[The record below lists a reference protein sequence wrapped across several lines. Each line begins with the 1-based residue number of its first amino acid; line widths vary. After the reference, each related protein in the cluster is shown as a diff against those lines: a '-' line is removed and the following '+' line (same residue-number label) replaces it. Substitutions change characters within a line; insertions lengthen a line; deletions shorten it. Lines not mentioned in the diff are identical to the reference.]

1 MKRNII
7 LIACMFIGL
16 FIWAQSTIIFHFDVG
31 NKSIPISSID
41 TIRFKDGKL
50 QMTGA
55 EGEQAYSIS
64 SIDSVTFGSGSTGG
78 GDTVFVTYKGS
89 SVTIDNPYDNVEVI
103 TNGSDVTIIS
113 AEGKKGIVYYLS
125 GSSDD
130 GSFDF
135 TPDKGYTL
143 VLDNLSL
150 SCGSTSPIVLN
161 KGEND
166 ESYTATV
173 YLKGESKLS
182 DSENNNLKAALY
194 SKSKLKINDIEEGQ
208 GNKVGKLTIK
218 GQKQH
223 AINSSKRME
232 IYSGAISIDGAK
244 GDGINSDG
252 LEMYGG
258 ELTISGTASDGVDCS
273 ELILVNGGT
282 INLEVASDDSKGLKC
297 DSVVEINGGEINAE
311 VTGKG
316 SKAVKAKEKVTV
328 AGGKLNAKLNAKEPF
343 AGTNND
349 YGYNAAITC
358 DGDIE
363 INQEGSV
370 EVTGAGIAA
379 KGLNSD
385 ANVIINGGE
394 ISINLTGKQYDE
406 KANKDTVSCT
416 GVKCDGKF
424 TLTDGKVEI
433 NIGSDAYLCKG
444 IKVDGDM
451 EMTGGDLTIKIE
463 GGYYIT
469 GQTQSGGGGGGGMW
483 SFGGSSKTKYS
494 YATSKIIKAG
504 KNFTM
509 TGGSANLNATLGKGL
524 MCDGNITIGEKNG
537 DDNNLKLIINAGSQK
552 NETHTHDGGSI
563 EGVRTKAHGSPKGI
577 KADGNITINSG
588 CIDIYAYDTGILA
601 EGILTI
607 NNGNIEVDAPYDQG
621 VFGKKELN
629 ILGGSVTVPSSYEAF
644 SGASITLDGDSRTY
658 VVASDDAW
666 NATSGEDIDR
676 TNSVHIYIKGGVHF
690 AQAEGDGL
698 DSNGDMVIS
707 GGVTVVAQ
715 RHSLNSPLDAEG
727 ITHKGGFVLA
737 VGGNGMF
744 NESIPV
750 ASEGHIYNSSFTLK
764 AGQYIV
770 VANNS
775 GNVIAAL
782 KMPLDPYNA
791 NNGNGAI
798 CAYNANIR
806 NYNFYVGN
814 NFNGEL
820 NYFDKFG
827 FYDPEQNFNL
837 NQFQRLEVKTETGNG
852 SAFGGGGGQ
861 WGGGN
866 QWGGW

>member
-1 MKRNII
+1 MKKHII
-7 LIACMFIGL
+7 FTSL
-16 FIWAQSTIIFHFDVG
+16 FFVSLFVWAESTIIFHFKDG
-31 NKSIPISSID
+31 GKNYSISQID
-41 TIRFKDGKL
+41 TIRFANGGIQIEKGNGSENYALSDV
-50 QMTGA
+50 
-55 EGEQAYSIS
+55 
-64 SIDSVTFGSGSTGG
+64 DSVTFAMEK
-78 GDTVFVTYKGS
+78 GDTVFVTYNGN
-89 SVTIDNPYDNVEVI
+89 SVTVDNPYDNVSV
-103 TNGSDVTIIS
+103 TTDGADVTIIS
-113 AEGKKGIVYYLS
+113 EEGQKGIVYYLS
-125 GSSDD
+125 GKSDN

-143 VLDNLSL
+143 VLDKLSL
-150 SCGSTSPIVLN
+150 SSDVSPIVLN
-161 KGEND
+161 KGLDD
-166 ESYTATV
+166 ESYTANV
-173 YLKGESKLS
+173 YLKGESSIS
-182 DSENNNLKAALY
+182 DGEGNNLKSALY
-194 SKSKLKINDIEEGQ
+194 SKSKLKFNDLGD
-208 GNKVGKLTIK
+208 GKLTVK

-223 AINSSKRME
+223 AINSSKRIE
-232 IYSGAISIDGAK
+232 IYSGEVNIAGAK
-244 GDGINSDG
+244 GDGINADG

-258 ELTISGTASDGVDCS
+258 ALSISGTASDGVDCS
-273 ELILVNGGT
+273 ELIRIENGT
-282 INLEVASDDSKGLKC
+282 IELNVASDDTKGLKC
-297 DSVVEINGGEINAE
+297 DSVIEITGGKVSAE

-316 SKAVKAKEKVTV
+316 SKAVKAKGKVTV
-328 AGGKLNAKLNAKEPF
+328 SGGELVASLNGKEPF
-343 AGTNND
+343 EGANND
-349 YGYNAAITC
+349 YGYNAAIAC

-363 INQEGSV
+363 ISQEGKV
-370 EVTGAGIAA
+370 QVTGAGIAA
-379 KGLNSD
+379 KGFNAD
-385 ANVIINGGE
+385 ANVIFNGGE
-394 ISINLTGKQYDE
+394 TSINLTGKQYDE

-433 NIGSDAYLCKG
+433 KIGSDAYLCKG
-444 IKVDGDM
+444 IKADGDM
-451 EMTGGDLTIKIE
+451 EISGGELTINIE

-524 MCDGNITIGEKNG
+524 MCDGNVTIGEKNG

-563 EGVRTKAHGSPKGI
+563 EGIRTKAHGSPKGI
-577 KADGNITINSG
+577 KADGDITINSG

-621 VFGKKELN
+621 VFGKMELN

-644 SGASITLDGDSRTY
+644 SGASITLDGESRTY

-750 ASEGHIYNSSFTLK
+750 ASEGHIYNSKFTLK

-782 KMPLDPYNA
+782 KMPLDPYNS
-791 NNGNGAI
+791 NNGNGAV
-798 CAYNANIR
+798 CAYNANIWS
-806 NYNFYVGN
+806 YNFYVGN
-814 NFNGEL
+814 NFSGEL
-820 NYFDKFG
+820 NHFDKFG

-837 NQFQRLEVKTETGNG
+837 NQFQRLEVNTETGNG
-852 SAFGGGGGQ
+852 SALGGGGGQ
-861 WGGGN
+861 WGGG
-866 QWGGW
+866 QWGGGGGQWGGGW

>member
-16 FIWAQSTIIFHFDVG
+16 FVWAQTTIIFHFGSDKASLPAESV
-31 NKSIPISSID
+31 D
-41 TIRFKDGKL
+41 TIRFKDGKIL
-50 QMTGA
+50 LESLNGKTTD
-55 EGEQAYSIS
+55 YDLSD
-64 SIDSVTFGSGSTGG
+64 IDSVTFGMDK
-78 GDTVFVTYKGS
+78 GDTVFITYNGN
-89 SVTIDNPYDNVEVI
+89 SVTIDNPFDNVNVHTDDAEV
-103 TNGSDVTIIS
+103 TVIS
-113 AEGKKGIVYYLS
+113 EEGKKGIVYYLS
-125 GSSDD
+125 GSSNN
-130 GSFDF
+130 GSFNF

-143 VLDNLSL
+143 VMDNLSL
-150 SCGSTSPIVLN
+150 TSETSPIVLN
-161 KGEND
+161 KGLDD
-166 ESYTATV
+166 ESYAATI
-173 YLKGESKLS
+173 YLKGKSSLT
-182 DSENNNLKAALY
+182 DSENNNLKSTLY
-194 SKSKLKINDIEEGQ
+194 SKSKLKFNDLENGQ
-208 GNKVGKLTIK
+208 LIIK

-223 AINSSKRME
+223 AINSSKRVE
-232 IYSGAISIDGAK
+232 IYSGEVKINGSK
-244 GDGINSDG
+244 GDGINADG

-258 ELTISGTASDGVDCS
+258 TLSIAETASDGVDCS
-273 ELILVNGGT
+273 ELIRIEGGT
-282 INLEVASDDSKGLKC
+282 LDLNVSADDSKGLKC
-297 DSVVEINGGEINAE
+297 DSVIEITGGKVNAE

-316 SKAVKAKEKVTV
+316 SKAVKAKGKVTV
-328 AGGKLNAKLNAKEPF
+328 SGGELIAELNAKEPF

-349 YGYNAAITC
+349 YGYNAAIAC

-363 INQEGSV
+363 IAQEGKV
-370 EVTGAGIAA
+370 KVTGVGIAA
-379 KGLNSD
+379 KGFNAD
-385 ANVIINGGE
+385 ANVIISGGE
-394 ISINLTGKQYDE
+394 TSINLTGKQYEE

-424 TLTDGKVEI
+424 TMADGTMEI

-509 TGGSANLNATLGKGL
+509 TGGSANLTATLGKGL
-524 MCDGNITIGEKNG
+524 MCDGNVIIGEKNG
-537 DDNNLKLIINAGSQK
+537 DDNNLKLVINAGSQK

-666 NATSGEDIDR
+666 NATSGEDIDK

-750 ASEGHIYNSSFTLK
+750 ASEGHIYNSSFTIK

-775 GNVIAAL
+775 GNVLAAL
-782 KMPLDPYNA
+782 KMPLDPYNS
-791 NNGNGAI
+791 NNGNGAV
-798 CAYNANIR
+798 CTYNANIR
-806 NYNFYVGN
+806 SYNFYVGN

-827 FYDPEQNFNL
+827 FYEPEQNFNL

-861 WGGGN
+861 WGGGS

>member
-1 MKRNII
+1 
-7 LIACMFIGL
+7 MFIGL

-524 MCDGNITIGEKNG
+524 MCDGNVTIGEKNG

-563 EGVRTKAHGSPKGI
+563 EGIRTKAHGSPKGI

-764 AGQYIV
+764 AGQYIL

-791 NNGNGAI
+791 NNGNGAV
-798 CAYNANIR
+798 CAYNANIKS
-806 NYNFYVGN
+806 YNFYVGN

-837 NQFQRLEVKTETGNG
+837 NQFQRLDVKTETGNG

>member
-16 FIWAQSTIIFHFDVG
+16 FVWAQTTIIFHFGSDKASLPAESV
-31 NKSIPISSID
+31 D
-41 TIRFKDGKL
+41 TIRFKDGKIL
-50 QMTGA
+50 LESLNGKTTD
-55 EGEQAYSIS
+55 YDLSN
-64 SIDSVTFGSGSTGG
+64 IDSVTFGMKK

-89 SVTIDNPYDNVEVI
+89 SVTVDNPFDNIEVV
-103 TNGSDVTIIS
+103 TDGSDVNIIS
-113 AEGKKGIVYYLS
+113 SEDQKGIVYYLS
-125 GSSDD
+125 GSSDN
-130 GSFDF
+130 GSFSL

-150 SCGSTSPIVLN
+150 TCETAPIILN
-161 KGEND
+161 KGLDD
-166 ESYTATV
+166 ESYAATI
-173 YLKGESKLS
+173 YLKGKSTLA
-182 DSENNNLKAALY
+182 DSENNNLKSTLY
-194 SKSKLKINDIEEGQ
+194 SKSKLKFNDLENGQ
-208 GNKVGKLTIK
+208 LIIK

-223 AINSSKRME
+223 AINSSKRVE
-232 IYSGAISIDGAK
+232 IYSGEVKINGSK
-244 GDGINSDG
+244 GDGINADG

-258 ELTISGTASDGVDCS
+258 TLSIAETASDGVDCS
-273 ELILVNGGT
+273 ELIRIEGGT
-282 INLEVASDDSKGLKC
+282 LDLNVSADDSKGLKC
-297 DSVVEINGGEINAE
+297 DSVIEITGGKVNAE

-316 SKAVKAKEKVTV
+316 SKAVKAKGKVTV
-328 AGGKLNAKLNAKEPF
+328 SGGELIAELNAKEPF

-349 YGYNAAITC
+349 YGYNAAIAC

-363 INQEGSV
+363 IAQEGKV
-370 EVTGAGIAA
+370 KVTGVGIAA
-379 KGLNSD
+379 KGFNAD
-385 ANVIINGGE
+385 ANVIISGGE
-394 ISINLTGKQYDE
+394 TSINLTGKQYEE

-424 TLTDGKVEI
+424 TMVDGTMEI

-483 SFGGSSKTKYS
+483 GFGGSSKTKYS

-509 TGGSANLNATLGKGL
+509 TGGSANLTATLGKGL
-524 MCDGNITIGEKNG
+524 MCDGNVIIGEKNG
-537 DDNNLKLIINAGSQK
+537 DDNNLKLVINAGSQK

-666 NATSGEDIDR
+666 NATSGEDIDK
-676 TNSVHIYIKGGVHF
+676 TNSVHIYMKGGVHY
-690 AQAEGDGL
+690 AQAGGDGL
-698 DSNGDMVIS
+698 DSNGDMIIS

-750 ASEGHIYNSSFTLK
+750 ASEGHIYNSSFTIK

-827 FYDPEQNFNL
+827 FYEPEQNFNL

-861 WGGGN
+861 WGGG

>member
-16 FIWAQSTIIFHFDVG
+16 FVWAQTTIIFHFGSDKASLPAESV
-31 NKSIPISSID
+31 D
-41 TIRFKDGKL
+41 TIRFKDGKIL
-50 QMTGA
+50 LESLNGKTTD
-55 EGEQAYSIS
+55 YDLSD
-64 SIDSVTFGSGSTGG
+64 IDSVTFGMKK

-89 SVTIDNPYDNVEVI
+89 SVTVDNPFDNIEVV
-103 TNGSDVTIIS
+103 TDGSDVNIIS
-113 AEGKKGIVYYLS
+113 SEDQKGIVYYLS
-125 GSSDD
+125 GSSDN
-130 GSFDF
+130 GSFSL

-150 SCGSTSPIVLN
+150 TCETAPIILN
-161 KGEND
+161 KGLDD
-166 ESYTATV
+166 ESYAATI
-173 YLKGESKLS
+173 YLKGKSSLT
-182 DSENNNLKAALY
+182 DSENNNLKSTLY
-194 SKSKLKINDIEEGQ
+194 SKSKLKFNDLENGQ
-208 GNKVGKLTIK
+208 LIIK

-223 AINSSKRME
+223 AINSSKRVE
-232 IYSGAISIDGAK
+232 IYSGEVKINGSK
-244 GDGINSDG
+244 GDGINADG

-258 ELTISGTASDGVDCS
+258 TLSIAETASDGVDCS
-273 ELILVNGGT
+273 ELIRIEGGT
-282 INLEVASDDSKGLKC
+282 LDLNVSADDSKGLKC
-297 DSVVEINGGEINAE
+297 DSVIEITGGKVNAE

-316 SKAVKAKEKVTV
+316 SKAVKAKGKVTV
-328 AGGKLNAKLNAKEPF
+328 SGGELIAELNAKEPF

-349 YGYNAAITC
+349 YGYNAAIAC

-363 INQEGSV
+363 IAQEGKV
-370 EVTGAGIAA
+370 KVTGVGIAA
-379 KGLNSD
+379 KGFNAD
-385 ANVIINGGE
+385 ANVIISGGE
-394 ISINLTGKQYDE
+394 TSINLTGKQYEE

-424 TLTDGKVEI
+424 TMADGTMEI

-483 SFGGSSKTKYS
+483 GFGGSSKTTYS
-494 YATSKIIKAG
+494 YAASKIIKAG

-509 TGGSANLNATLGKGL
+509 TGGSANLTATLGKGL
-524 MCDGNITIGEKNG
+524 MCDGNVIIGEKNG
-537 DDNNLKLIINAGSQK
+537 DDNNLKLVINAGSQK

-629 ILGGSVTVPSSYEAF
+629 ILGGSVSVLSSYEAF

-666 NATSGEDIDR
+666 NATSGEDIDK

-750 ASEGHIYNSSFTLK
+750 ASEGHIYNSSFTIK

-806 NYNFYVGN
+806 SYNFYVGN

-827 FYDPEQNFNL
+827 FYEPEQNFNL

-861 WGGGN
+861 WGGG

>member
-1 MKRNII
+1 
-7 LIACMFIGL
+7 MFIGL

-244 GDGINSDG
+244 GDGLNSDG

-469 GQTQSGGGGGGGMW
+469 GQTQSGGGGGMWGMG
-483 SFGGSSKTKYS
+483 GGSKTSYS
-494 YATSKIIKAG
+494 YASSKIIKAG

-509 TGGSANLNATLGKGL
+509 TGGSANLTATLGKGL
-524 MCDGNITIGEKNG
+524 MCDGNVTIGEKNG

-764 AGQYIV
+764 AGQYIL

-798 CAYNANIR
+798 CAYNANIK

-837 NQFQRLEVKTETGNG
+837 NQFQRIEVKTETGNG

>member
-1 MKRNII
+1 
-7 LIACMFIGL
+7 MFIGL

-297 DSVVEINGGEINAE
+297 DSVVEINGGEINAD

-524 MCDGNITIGEKNG
+524 MCDGNVTIGEKNG

-791 NNGNGAI
+791 NNGNGAV
-798 CAYNANIR
+798 CAYNANIKS
-806 NYNFYVGN
+806 YNFYVGN

>member
-16 FIWAQSTIIFHFDVG
+16 FVWAQTTIIFHFGSDKASLPAESV
-31 NKSIPISSID
+31 D
-41 TIRFKDGKL
+41 TIRFKDGKIL
-50 QMTGA
+50 LESLNGKTTD
-55 EGEQAYSIS
+55 YDLSN
-64 SIDSVTFGSGSTGG
+64 IDSVTFGMKK

-89 SVTIDNPYDNVEVI
+89 SVTVDNPFDNIEVV
-103 TNGSDVTIIS
+103 TDGSDVNIIS
-113 AEGKKGIVYYLS
+113 SEDQKGIVYYLS
-125 GSSDD
+125 GSSDN
-130 GSFDF
+130 GSFSL

-150 SCGSTSPIVLN
+150 TCETAPIILN
-161 KGEND
+161 KGLDD
-166 ESYTATV
+166 ESYAATI
-173 YLKGESKLS
+173 YLKGKSTLA
-182 DSENNNLKAALY
+182 DSENNNLKSTLY
-194 SKSKLKINDIEEGQ
+194 SKSKLKFNDLENGQ
-208 GNKVGKLTIK
+208 LIIK

-223 AINSSKRME
+223 AINSSKRVE
-232 IYSGAISIDGAK
+232 IYSGEVKINGSK
-244 GDGINSDG
+244 GDGINADG

-258 ELTISGTASDGVDCS
+258 TLSIAETASDGVDCS
-273 ELILVNGGT
+273 ELIRIEGGT
-282 INLEVASDDSKGLKC
+282 LDLNVSADDSKGLKC
-297 DSVVEINGGEINAE
+297 DSVIEITGGKVNAE

-316 SKAVKAKEKVTV
+316 SKAVKAKGKVTV
-328 AGGKLNAKLNAKEPF
+328 SGGELIAELNAKEPF

-349 YGYNAAITC
+349 YGYNAAIAC

-363 INQEGSV
+363 IAQEGKV
-370 EVTGAGIAA
+370 KVTGVGIAA
-379 KGLNSD
+379 KGFNAD
-385 ANVIINGGE
+385 ANVIISGGE
-394 ISINLTGKQYDE
+394 TSINLTGKQYEE

-424 TLTDGKVEI
+424 TMVDGTMEI

-483 SFGGSSKTKYS
+483 GFGGSSKTKYS

-509 TGGSANLNATLGKGL
+509 TGGSANLTATLGKGL
-524 MCDGNITIGEKNG
+524 MCDGNVIIGEKNG
-537 DDNNLKLIINAGSQK
+537 DDNNLKLVINAGSQK

-676 TNSVHIYIKGGVHF
+676 SNSVHIYMKGGVHY
-690 AQAEGDGL
+690 AQAGGDGL
-698 DSNGDMVIS
+698 DSNGDMIIS

-750 ASEGHIYNSSFTLK
+750 ASEGHIYNSSFTIK

-775 GNVIAAL
+775 GNVIVAL

-827 FYDPEQNFNL
+827 FYEPEQNFNL

-861 WGGGN
+861 WGGG

>member
-16 FIWAQSTIIFHFDVG
+16 FVWAQTTIIFHFGSDKASLPAESV
-31 NKSIPISSID
+31 D
-41 TIRFKDGKL
+41 TIRFKDGKIL
-50 QMTGA
+50 LESLNGKTTD
-55 EGEQAYSIS
+55 YDLSD
-64 SIDSVTFGSGSTGG
+64 IDSVTFGMDK
-78 GDTVFVTYKGS
+78 GDTVFITYNGN
-89 SVTIDNPYDNVEVI
+89 SVTIDNPFDNVNVHTDDAEV
-103 TNGSDVTIIS
+103 TVIS
-113 AEGKKGIVYYLS
+113 EEGKKGIVYYLS
-125 GSSDD
+125 GSSNN
-130 GSFDF
+130 GSFNF

-150 SCGSTSPIVLN
+150 TCETAPIILN
-161 KGEND
+161 KGLDD
-166 ESYTATV
+166 ESYAATI
-173 YLKGESKLS
+173 YLKGKSTLA
-182 DSENNNLKAALY
+182 DSENNNLKSTLY
-194 SKSKLKINDIEEGQ
+194 SKSKLKFNDLENGQ
-208 GNKVGKLTIK
+208 LIIK

-223 AINSSKRME
+223 AINSSKRVE
-232 IYSGAISIDGAK
+232 IYSGEVKINGSK
-244 GDGINSDG
+244 GDGINADG

-258 ELTISGTASDGVDCS
+258 TLSIAETASDGVDCS
-273 ELILVNGGT
+273 ELIRIEGGT
-282 INLEVASDDSKGLKC
+282 LDLNVSADDSKGLKC
-297 DSVVEINGGEINAE
+297 DSVIEITGGKVNAE

-316 SKAVKAKEKVTV
+316 SKAVKAKGKVTV
-328 AGGKLNAKLNAKEPF
+328 SGGELIAELNAKEPF

-349 YGYNAAITC
+349 YGYNAAIAC

-363 INQEGSV
+363 IAQEGKV
-370 EVTGAGIAA
+370 KVTGVGIAA
-379 KGLNSD
+379 KGFNAD
-385 ANVIINGGE
+385 ANVIISGGE
-394 ISINLTGKQYDE
+394 TSINLTGKQYEE

-424 TLTDGKVEI
+424 TMADGTMEI

-509 TGGSANLNATLGKGL
+509 TGGSANLTATLGKGL
-524 MCDGNITIGEKNG
+524 MCDGNVIIGEKNG
-537 DDNNLKLIINAGSQK
+537 DDNNLKLVINAGSQK

-666 NATSGEDIDR
+666 NATSGEDIDK

-750 ASEGHIYNSSFTLK
+750 ASEGHIYNSSFTIK

-775 GNVIAAL
+775 GNVLAAL
-782 KMPLDPYNA
+782 KMPLDPYNS
-791 NNGNGAI
+791 NNGNGAV
-798 CAYNANIR
+798 CTYNANIR
-806 NYNFYVGN
+806 SYNFYVGN

-827 FYDPEQNFNL
+827 FYEPEQNFNL

-861 WGGGN
+861 WGGGS

>member
-1 MKRNII
+1 MKKHII
-7 LIACMFIGL
+7 LTLLFFTSL
-16 FIWAQSTIIFHFDVG
+16 FIWAESTIIFHFG
-31 NKSIPISSID
+31 EREKSLTISQID
-41 TIRFKDGKL
+41 TIRFQNGGIQIEARSGSENYSL
-50 QMTGA
+50 A
-55 EGEQAYSIS
+55 E
-64 SIDSVTFGSGSTGG
+64 IDSVTFGLDKGA
-78 GDTVFVTYKGS
+78 GDTVFVTYNGN
-89 SVTIDNPYDNVEVI
+89 SVTIDNPYDNVDAYADGAE
-103 TNGSDVTIIS
+103 VTIIS
-113 AEGKKGIVYYLS
+113 EEGKKGIVYYLS
-125 GSSDD
+125 GSSNN
-130 GSFDF
+130 GSFNF

-143 VLDNLSL
+143 VMDNLSL
-150 SCGSTSPIVLN
+150 TCETSPIVLN
-161 KGEND
+161 KGLDD
-166 ESYTATV
+166 ESYAATI
-173 YLKGESKLS
+173 YLKGKSSLT
-182 DSENNNLKAALY
+182 DSENNNLKSALY
-194 SKSKLKINDIEEGQ
+194 SKSKLKINDLDNGQ
-208 GNKVGKLTIK
+208 LTIK

-223 AINSSKRME
+223 AINASKRIE
-232 IYSGAISIDGAK
+232 IYSGEVKINGSK
-244 GDGINSDG
+244 GDGINADG

-258 ELTISGTASDGVDCS
+258 SLSISETTSDGVDCS
-273 ELILVNGGT
+273 ELIRIEGGT
-282 INLEVASDDSKGLKC
+282 LDLNVAADDSKGLKC
-297 DSVVEINGGEINAE
+297 DSVIEITGGKINAE

-316 SKAVKAKEKVTV
+316 SKAIKAKGKVTV
-328 AGGKLNAKLNAKEPF
+328 SGGELIAELNAKEPF
-343 AGTNND
+343 AGANND
-349 YGYNAAITC
+349 YGYNAAIAC

-363 INQEGSV
+363 IAQEGKV
-370 EVTGAGIAA
+370 QVTGAGIAA
-379 KGLNSD
+379 KGFNAD
-385 ANVIINGGE
+385 ANVIFNGGE
-394 ISINLTGKQYDE
+394 TSINLTGKQYNE
-406 KANKDTVSCT
+406 TANRDTVSCT
-416 GVKCDGKF
+416 GIKCDGKF

-444 IKVDGDM
+444 IKADGDM
-451 EMTGGDLTIKIE
+451 EISGGDLTIKIE

-469 GQTQSGGGGGGGMW
+469 GQSQSGGGGGMWGMGG
-483 SFGGSSKTKYS
+483 GAKTTYS

-509 TGGSANLNATLGKGL
+509 TGGSANLTATLGKGL

-563 EGVRTKAHGSPKGI
+563 EGIRTKAHGSPKGI

-676 TNSVHIYIKGGVHF
+676 SNSVHIYIKGGVHF

-764 AGQYIV
+764 AGQYIL

-775 GNVIAAL
+775 GSVIAAL

-827 FYDPEQNFNL
+827 FYDPEQNFNI
-837 NQFQRLEVKTETGNG
+837 NQFQRLDVKTETGNG
-852 SAFGGGGGQ
+852 SAFGGGGQ
-861 WGGGN
+861 WGGGS

>member
-1 MKRNII
+1 
-7 LIACMFIGL
+7 MFIGL

-64 SIDSVTFGSGSTGG
+64 SIDSVTFGSGGTGG

-524 MCDGNITIGEKNG
+524 MCDGNVTIGEKNG

-563 EGVRTKAHGSPKGI
+563 EGIRTKAHGSPKGI

-764 AGQYIV
+764 AGQYIL

-791 NNGNGAI
+791 NNGNGAV
-798 CAYNANIR
+798 CAYNANIK

-837 NQFQRLEVKTETGNG
+837 NQFQRLDVKTETGNG

>member
-1 MKRNII
+1 
-7 LIACMFIGL
+7 MFIGL

-297 DSVVEINGGEINAE
+297 DSVVEINGGEINAD

-504 KNFTM
+504 KNFTL

-524 MCDGNITIGEKNG
+524 MCDGNVTIGEKNG

-791 NNGNGAI
+791 NNGNGAV
-798 CAYNANIR
+798 CAYNANIKS
-806 NYNFYVGN
+806 YNFYVGN

>member
-16 FIWAQSTIIFHFDVG
+16 FVWAQTTIIFHFGSDKASLPAESV
-31 NKSIPISSID
+31 D
-41 TIRFKDGKL
+41 TIRFKDGKIL
-50 QMTGA
+50 LESLNGKTTD
-55 EGEQAYSIS
+55 YDLSD
-64 SIDSVTFGSGSTGG
+64 IDSVTFGMKK

-89 SVTIDNPYDNVEVI
+89 SVTVDNPFDNIEVV
-103 TNGSDVTIIS
+103 TDGSDVNIIS
-113 AEGKKGIVYYLS
+113 SEDQKGIVYYLS
-125 GSSDD
+125 GSSDN
-130 GSFDF
+130 GSFSL

-150 SCGSTSPIVLN
+150 TCETAPIILN
-161 KGEND
+161 KGLDD
-166 ESYTATV
+166 ESYAATI
-173 YLKGESKLS
+173 YLKGKSTLA
-182 DSENNNLKAALY
+182 DSENNNLKSTLY
-194 SKSKLKINDIEEGQ
+194 SKSKLKFNDLENGQ
-208 GNKVGKLTIK
+208 LIIK

-223 AINSSKRME
+223 AINSSKRVE
-232 IYSGAISIDGAK
+232 IYSGEVKINGSK
-244 GDGINSDG
+244 GDGINADG

-258 ELTISGTASDGVDCS
+258 TLSIAETASDGVDCS
-273 ELILVNGGT
+273 ELIRIEGGT
-282 INLEVASDDSKGLKC
+282 LDLNVSADDSKGLKC
-297 DSVVEINGGEINAE
+297 DSVIEITGGKVNAE

-316 SKAVKAKEKVTV
+316 SKAVKAKGKVTV
-328 AGGKLNAKLNAKEPF
+328 SGGELIAELNAKEPF

-349 YGYNAAITC
+349 YGYNAAIAC

-363 INQEGSV
+363 IAQEGKV
-370 EVTGAGIAA
+370 KVTGVGIAA
-379 KGLNSD
+379 KGFNAD
-385 ANVIINGGE
+385 ANVIISGGE
-394 ISINLTGKQYDE
+394 TSINLTGKQYEE

-424 TLTDGKVEI
+424 TMADGTMEI

-483 SFGGSSKTKYS
+483 GFGGSSKTKYS

-509 TGGSANLNATLGKGL
+509 TGGSANLTATLGKGL

-537 DDNNLKLIINAGSQK
+537 DDNNLKLVINAGSQK

-577 KADGNITINSG
+577 KADGNITINIG

-666 NATSGEDIDR
+666 NATSGEDIDK

-750 ASEGHIYNSSFTLK
+750 ASEGHIYNSSFTIK

-791 NNGNGAI
+791 NNGNGAV
-798 CAYNANIR
+798 CTYNANIR
-806 NYNFYVGN
+806 SYNFYVGN

-827 FYDPEQNFNL
+827 FYEPEQNFNL

-861 WGGGN
+861 WGGG

>member
-1 MKRNII
+1 MKKHII
-7 LIACMFIGL
+7 LTLLAFTSL
-16 FIWAQSTIIFHFDVG
+16 FIWAESSIIFHVKERESSFA
-31 NKSIPISSID
+31 ISQVD
-41 TIRFKDGKL
+41 TIRFQNGGI
-50 QMTGA
+50 QVETQ
-55 EGEQAYSIS
+55 EGTKNYTLNDV
-64 SIDSVTFGSGSTGG
+64 DSVTFDVSI
-78 GDTVFVTYKGS
+78 GDTVFVTYNGR
-89 SVTIDNPYDNVEVI
+89 SVTIVNPYDNI
-103 TNGSDVTIIS
+103 DAYADGADVTIIS
-113 AEGKKGIVYYLS
+113 SEGKKGIVYCLS
-125 GSSDD
+125 GSSEN
-130 GSFDF
+130 GSFNF

-150 SCGSTSPIVLN
+150 KCDAAPMILN
-161 KGEND
+161 KGLDD
-166 ESYTATV
+166 ESYAATI
-173 YLKGESKLS
+173 YLKGKSSLS
-182 DSENNNLKAALY
+182 DSEGNNVKSALY
-194 SKSKLKINDIEEGQ
+194 SKSKLKFNDLENGS
-208 GNKVGKLTIK
+208 LTIK
-218 GQKQH
+218 GEKQH
-223 AINSSKRME
+223 AINSSKRVE
-232 IYSGAISIDGAK
+232 IYSGEVSINGAK
-244 GDGINSDG
+244 GDGINADG

-258 ELTISGTASDGVDCS
+258 TLSISGTASDGVDCS
-273 ELILVNGGT
+273 ELIRIENGT
-282 INLEVASDDSKGLKC
+282 IELDVASDDTKGLKC
-297 DSVVEINGGEINAE
+297 DSVIEIVGGKVSAE

-316 SKAVKAKEKVTV
+316 SKAVKAKGKVTV
-328 AGGKLNAKLNAKEPF
+328 SGGELVASLNGKEPF

-349 YGYNAAITC
+349 YGYNAAIAC

-363 INQEGSV
+363 INQEGKV
-370 EVTGAGIAA
+370 KVTGAGIAA
-379 KGLNSD
+379 KGFNAD
-385 ANVIINGGE
+385 ANVIFNGGE
-394 ISINLTGKQYDE
+394 TSINLTGKQYDE

-444 IKVDGDM
+444 IKADGDM
-451 EMTGGDLTIKIE
+451 EIFGGDLTIKIE

-469 GQTQSGGGGGGGMW
+469 GQTQSGGGGGGGW

-509 TGGSANLNATLGKGL
+509 TGGSANLTATLGKGL
-524 MCDGNITIGEKNG
+524 MCDGNVTIGEKNG
-537 DDNNLKLIINAGSQK
+537 DDNNLKLVINAGSQK

-563 EGVRTKAHGSPKGI
+563 EGIRTKAHGSPKGI
-577 KADGNITINSG
+577 KADGNVTINSG

-601 EGILTI
+601 ENILTI

-621 VFGKKELN
+621 VFGKEELN

-644 SGASITLDGDSRTY
+644 SGASITLDGESRTY

-676 TNSVHIYIKGGVHF
+676 TNSVHIYIKGGIHY

-782 KMPLDPYNA
+782 KMPLDPYNS
-791 NNGNGAI
+791 NNGNGAV

-806 NYNFYVGN
+806 SYHFYVGN

-820 NYFDKFG
+820 NHFDKFG

-861 WGGGN
+861 WGGGGG
-866 QWGGW
+866 QWGGGGGQWGGGW

>member
-1 MKRNII
+1 MKKHII
-7 LIACMFIGL
+7 LTLLFFTSL
-16 FIWAQSTIIFHFDVG
+16 FIWAESTIIFHFSERE
-31 NKSIPISSID
+31 KSLSISQVD
-41 TIRFKDGKL
+41 TIRFKNGEIL
-50 QMTGA
+50 IETHEGA
-55 EGEQAYSIS
+55 ENYDLGKV
-64 SIDSVTFGSGSTGG
+64 DSVTFGMSK
-78 GDTVFVTYKGS
+78 GDTVFITYNGN
-89 SVTIDNPYDNVEVI
+89 SVTVDNPFDNVSVHADDAEV
-103 TNGSDVTIIS
+103 TVIS
-113 AEGKKGIVYYLS
+113 EEGKKGIVYYLS
-125 GSSDD
+125 GSSTN
-130 GSFDF
+130 GSFNF

-143 VLDNLSL
+143 VMDNLSL
-150 SCGSTSPIVLN
+150 TCETSPIVLN
-161 KGEND
+161 KGLDD
-166 ESYTATV
+166 ESYAATI
-173 YLKGESKLS
+173 YLKGKSSLT
-182 DSENNNLKAALY
+182 DSESNNLKSTLY
-194 SKSKLKINDIEEGQ
+194 SKSKLKFNDLDNGQ
-208 GNKVGKLTIK
+208 LIIK

-223 AINSSKRME
+223 AINSSKRVE
-232 IYSGAISIDGAK
+232 IYSGEVKIDGSK
-244 GDGINSDG
+244 GDGINADG

-258 ELTISGTASDGVDCS
+258 SLSISETASDGVDCS
-273 ELILVNGGT
+273 ELIHIEGGT
-282 INLEVASDDSKGLKC
+282 LDLNVAADDSKGLKC
-297 DSVVEINGGEINAE
+297 DSVIEITGGKVNAE
-311 VTGKG
+311 VSGKG
-316 SKAVKAKEKVTV
+316 SKAVKAKGKVTV
-328 AGGKLNAKLNAKEPF
+328 SGGELIAELSAKEPF

-349 YGYNAAITC
+349 YGYNAAIAC

-363 INQEGSV
+363 IAQEGKV
-370 EVTGAGIAA
+370 KVTGAGIAA
-379 KGLNSD
+379 KGFNAD
-385 ANVIINGGE
+385 ANVIFNGGE
-394 ISINLTGKQYDE
+394 TSINLTGKQYNE
-406 KANKDTVSCT
+406 TANRDTVSCT
-416 GVKCDGKF
+416 GIKCDGKF

-444 IKVDGDM
+444 IKADGDM
-451 EMTGGDLTIKIE
+451 EISGGDLTIKIE

-469 GQTQSGGGGGGGMW
+469 GQSQSGGGGGMWGMGG
-483 SFGGSSKTKYS
+483 GAKTTYS

-504 KNFTM
+504 KDFTM
-509 TGGSANLNATLGKGL
+509 TGGSANLTATLGKGI
-524 MCDGNITIGEKNG
+524 MCDGNVTIGEKNG

-563 EGVRTKAHGSPKGI
+563 EGIRTKAHGSPKGI
-577 KADGNITINSG
+577 KADKNITINSG

-601 EGILTI
+601 EEILTI
-607 NNGNIEVDAPYDQG
+607 NSGNIEVDAPYDQG

-629 ILGGSVTVPSSYEAF
+629 ILGGSVSVLSSYEAF

-658 VVASDDAW
+658 VIASDDAW
-666 NATSGEDIDR
+666 NATNGQEKSD
-676 TNSVHIYIKGGVHF
+676 NVHIYLKGGIHY

-698 DSNGDMVIS
+698 DSNGDMVIT
-707 GGVTVVAQ
+707 GGITVVAQ

-764 AGQYIV
+764 AGQYIL

-791 NNGNGAI
+791 NNGNGAV

-827 FYDPEQNFNL
+827 FYDPEQNFNI
-837 NQFQRLEVKTETGNG
+837 NQFQRLDVKTETGNG
-852 SAFGGGGGQ
+852 SAFGGGGQWGGGQ
-861 WGGGN
+861 WGGGGS

>member
-1 MKRNII
+1 
-7 LIACMFIGL
+7 MFIGL

-524 MCDGNITIGEKNG
+524 MCDGNVTIGEKNG

-563 EGVRTKAHGSPKGI
+563 EGIRTKAHGSPKGI

-791 NNGNGAI
+791 NNGNGAV
-798 CAYNANIR
+798 CAYNANIKS
-806 NYNFYVGN
+806 YNFYVGN

>member
-16 FIWAQSTIIFHFDVG
+16 FVWAQTTIIFHFGSDKASLPAESV
-31 NKSIPISSID
+31 D
-41 TIRFKDGKL
+41 TIRFKDGKIL
-50 QMTGA
+50 LESLNGKTTD
-55 EGEQAYSIS
+55 YDLSN
-64 SIDSVTFGSGSTGG
+64 IDSVTFGMKK

-89 SVTIDNPYDNVEVI
+89 SVTVDNPFDNIEVV
-103 TNGSDVTIIS
+103 TDGSDVNIIS
-113 AEGKKGIVYYLS
+113 SEDQKGIVYYLS
-125 GSSDD
+125 GSSDN
-130 GSFDF
+130 GSFSL

-150 SCGSTSPIVLN
+150 TCETAPIILN
-161 KGEND
+161 KGLDD
-166 ESYTATV
+166 ESYAATI
-173 YLKGESKLS
+173 YLKGKSTLA
-182 DSENNNLKAALY
+182 DSENNNLKSTLY
-194 SKSKLKINDIEEGQ
+194 SKSKLKFNDLENGQ
-208 GNKVGKLTIK
+208 LIIK

-223 AINSSKRME
+223 AINSSKRVE
-232 IYSGAISIDGAK
+232 IYSGEVKINGSK
-244 GDGINSDG
+244 GDGINADG

-258 ELTISGTASDGVDCS
+258 TLSIAETASDGVDCS
-273 ELILVNGGT
+273 ELIRIEGGT
-282 INLEVASDDSKGLKC
+282 LDLNVSADDSKGLKC
-297 DSVVEINGGEINAE
+297 DSVIEITGGKVNAE

-316 SKAVKAKEKVTV
+316 SKAVKAKGKVTV
-328 AGGKLNAKLNAKEPF
+328 SGGELIAELNAKEPF

-349 YGYNAAITC
+349 YGYNAAIAC

-363 INQEGSV
+363 IAQEGKV
-370 EVTGAGIAA
+370 KVTGVGIAA
-379 KGLNSD
+379 KGFNAD
-385 ANVIINGGE
+385 ANVIISGGE
-394 ISINLTGKQYDE
+394 TSINLTGKQYEE

-424 TLTDGKVEI
+424 TMVDGTMEI

-483 SFGGSSKTKYS
+483 GFGGSSKTTYS
-494 YATSKIIKAG
+494 YAASKIIKAG

-509 TGGSANLNATLGKGL
+509 TGGSANLTATLGKGL
-524 MCDGNITIGEKNG
+524 MCDGNVIIGEKNG
-537 DDNNLKLIINAGSQK
+537 DDNNLKLVINAGSQK

-666 NATSGEDIDR
+666 NATSGEDIDK
-676 TNSVHIYIKGGVHF
+676 TNSVHIYMKGGVHY
-690 AQAEGDGL
+690 AQAGGDGL
-698 DSNGDMVIS
+698 DSNGDMIIS

-750 ASEGHIYNSSFTLK
+750 ASEGHIYNSSFTIK

-827 FYDPEQNFNL
+827 FYEPEQNFNL

-861 WGGGN
+861 WGGG

>member
-16 FIWAQSTIIFHFDVG
+16 FVWAQTTIIFHFGSDKASLPAESV
-31 NKSIPISSID
+31 D
-41 TIRFKDGKL
+41 TIRFKDGKIL
-50 QMTGA
+50 LESLNGKTTD
-55 EGEQAYSIS
+55 YDLSD
-64 SIDSVTFGSGSTGG
+64 IDSVTFGMKK

-89 SVTIDNPYDNVEVI
+89 SVTVDNPFDNIEVV
-103 TNGSDVTIIS
+103 TDGSDVNIIS
-113 AEGKKGIVYYLS
+113 SEDQKGIVYYLS
-125 GSSDD
+125 GSSDN
-130 GSFDF
+130 GSFSL

-150 SCGSTSPIVLN
+150 TCETAPIILN
-161 KGEND
+161 KGLDD
-166 ESYTATV
+166 ESYAATI
-173 YLKGESKLS
+173 YLKGKSTLA
-182 DSENNNLKAALY
+182 DSENNNLKSTLY
-194 SKSKLKINDIEEGQ
+194 SKSKLKFNDLENGQ
-208 GNKVGKLTIK
+208 LIIK

-223 AINSSKRME
+223 AINSSKRVE
-232 IYSGAISIDGAK
+232 IYSGEVKINGSK
-244 GDGINSDG
+244 GDGINADG

-258 ELTISGTASDGVDCS
+258 TLSIAETASDGVDCS
-273 ELILVNGGT
+273 ELIRIEGGT
-282 INLEVASDDSKGLKC
+282 LDLNVSADDSKGLKC
-297 DSVVEINGGEINAE
+297 DSVIEITGGKVNAE

-316 SKAVKAKEKVTV
+316 SKAVKAKGKVTV
-328 AGGKLNAKLNAKEPF
+328 SGGELIAELNAKEPF

-349 YGYNAAITC
+349 YGYNAAIAC

-363 INQEGSV
+363 IAQEGKV
-370 EVTGAGIAA
+370 KVTGVGIAA
-379 KGLNSD
+379 KGFNAD
-385 ANVIINGGE
+385 ANVIISGGE
-394 ISINLTGKQYDE
+394 TSINLTGKQYEE

-424 TLTDGKVEI
+424 TMADGTMEI

-483 SFGGSSKTKYS
+483 GFGGSSKTKYS

-509 TGGSANLNATLGKGL
+509 TGGSANLTATLGKGL

-537 DDNNLKLIINAGSQK
+537 DDNNLKLVINAGSQK

-666 NATSGEDIDR
+666 NATSGEDIDK

-750 ASEGHIYNSSFTLK
+750 ASEGHIYNSSFTIK

-791 NNGNGAI
+791 NNGNGAV
-798 CAYNANIR
+798 CTYNANIR
-806 NYNFYVGN
+806 SYNFYVGN

-827 FYDPEQNFNL
+827 FYEPEQNFNL

-861 WGGGN
+861 WGGG

>member
-16 FIWAQSTIIFHFDVG
+16 FVWAQTTIIFHFGSDKTSLPAESV
-31 NKSIPISSID
+31 D
-41 TIRFKDGKL
+41 TIRFKDGKIL
-50 QMTGA
+50 LESLNGKTTD
-55 EGEQAYSIS
+55 YDLSD
-64 SIDSVTFGSGSTGG
+64 IDSVTFNMSK

-89 SVTIDNPYDNVEVI
+89 SVTIDNPFDNI
-103 TNGSDVTIIS
+103 DAYADGSDVTIIS
-113 AEGKKGIVYYLS
+113 SEGQKGIVYYLS
-125 GSSDD
+125 GSSDN
-130 GSFDF
+130 GSFNF

-143 VLDNLSL
+143 VFDNLSL
-150 SCGSTSPIVLN
+150 SCETAPIVLN
-161 KGEND
+161 KGLDD
-166 ESYTATV
+166 ESYAATV
-173 YLKGESKLS
+173 YLKGESSLT

-194 SKSKLKINDIEEGQ
+194 SKSKLKINDIEEGE
-208 GNKVGKLTIK
+208 GKKVGKLTIK
-218 GQKQH
+218 GEKQH
-223 AINSSKRME
+223 AINSAKRIE
-232 IYSGAISIDGAK
+232 IYSGEVAINSAK
-244 GDGINSDG
+244 GDGINADG

-258 ELTISGTASDGVDCS
+258 GLSIKGTTSDGVDCS

-282 INLEVASDDSKGLKC
+282 IDLDVASDDTKGLKC
-297 DSVVEINGGEINAE
+297 DSIIEINGGSVN
-311 VTGKG
+311 VNVDGKG
-316 SKAVKAKEKVTV
+316 SKAVKAKRSVTV
-328 AGGKLNAKLNAKEPF
+328 TGGDLIAALNAKEPF
-343 AGTNND
+343 TGTNNEFN
-349 YGYNAAITC
+349 YNAAIAC

-363 INQEGSV
+363 INNDANV
-370 EVTGAGIAA
+370 EIKGAGIAA

-385 ANVIINGGE
+385 ANVILNGGE
-394 ISINLTGKQYDE
+394 LSIDLTGKQYDE
-406 KANKDTVSCT
+406 KANRDTVSCT
-416 GVKCDGKF
+416 GIKCDGKL
-424 TLTDGKVEI
+424 TLTDGKVDI
-433 NIGSDAYLCKG
+433 HIGSDAYLCKG
-444 IKVDGDM
+444 IKVDDDM
-451 EMTGGDLTIKIE
+451 TISGGDLTIKIE

-483 SFGGSSKTKYS
+483 GFGGSSKTTYS
-494 YATSKIIKAG
+494 YAASKIIKAG

-509 TGGSANLNATLGKGL
+509 TGGSANLTATLGKGL
-524 MCDGNITIGEKNG
+524 MCDGNVTIGEKNG
-537 DDNNLKLIINAGSQK
+537 DDSNLKLIINAGSQK

-563 EGVRTKAHGSPKGI
+563 EGIRTKAHGSPKGI

-666 NATSGEDIDR
+666 NATNGQEKSD
-676 TNSVHIYIKGGVHF
+676 NVHIYLKGGIHF

-698 DSNGDMVIS
+698 DSNGDMVIT
-707 GGVTVVAQ
+707 GGITVVAQ

-798 CAYNANIR
+798 CAYNANIKS
-806 NYNFYVGN
+806 YNFYVGN

-861 WGGGN
+861 WGGGS